1 MDADEQDKDPT
12 VEAEPGAVN
21 VMTDAEQSVRF
32 INSEVLDPPQTGE
45 LSFVKPYA
53 DQVAAMML
61 EDARSFMQGSE
72 QVMVI
77 ALARSLEL
85 ILKKDP
91 AGAAGLAAVES
102 LMQKVPQ
109 FGADVATTTGKILGE
124 F

>member
-1 MDADEQDKDPT
+1 MGAEQENKDQT
-12 VEAEPGAVN
+12 TEHEVSVVAAE
-21 VMTDAEQSVRF
+21 TEAEQSVKF
-32 INSEVLDPPQTGE
+32 INAEVLDPPEVGK

-102 LMQKVPQ
+102 LMEKVPK
-109 FGADVATTTGKILGE
+109 FGADFATTTGKILGE